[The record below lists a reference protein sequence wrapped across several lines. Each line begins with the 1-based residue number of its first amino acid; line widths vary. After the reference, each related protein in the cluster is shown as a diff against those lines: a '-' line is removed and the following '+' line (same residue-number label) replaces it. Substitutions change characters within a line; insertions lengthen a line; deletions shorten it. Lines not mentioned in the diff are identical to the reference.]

1 MVDLTNRTPP
11 YDRCLC
17 EALDRAGADVEL
29 WMVGS
34 DRPEQIRR
42 ISVPCR
48 CGVVD
53 VSTDLPVTS
62 ATAPTVRGIK
72 GVEYVLN
79 LLILTAAVARERP
92 HTVHLQWLPLLTV
105 LPVELLLIRYLKW
118 LGIRVVYTA
127 HDVVPLDEQS
137 APEAYRHVYQS
148 VDTIICHT
156 RRAETRLTG
165 EFQVDPE
172 RISVIPH
179 GPLMDR
185 DSFPSRKQ
193 AREALDWPP
202 EAPTVLLFGV
212 LRPYK
217 GVEFLLRAWAQRAQP
232 ADSEARLV
240 IAGYAT
246 RSYEQ
251 HLRSEIRR
259 LGVDTSVVTD
269 FRFLPEDELRAYIA
283 AADVVA
289 YPYRNITQSG
299 ALFAG
304 MNAGKAVVV
313 TDVGGLPEVID
324 DGRNGFVV
332 EYGDEKMFVDRLE
345 RLIDDADLRRQ
356 FEWAAQATVDDKYSW
371 EAIAQK
377 TMNCYRDLSVS

>member
-1 MVDLTNRTPP
+1 MVDLTSRTPP

-79 LLILTAAVARERP
+79 LLILVAAVARERP
-92 HTVHLQWLPLLTV
+92 HTVYLQWLPLLTV

-118 LGIRVVYTA
+118 LGVRVVYTA

-137 APEAYRHVYQS
+137 APETYRYVYKS
-148 VDTIICHT
+148 DDAIICHT
-156 RRAETRLTG
+156 RRAETRLTE

-185 DSFPSRKQ
+185 DSFLSR
-193 AREALDWPP
+193 REARD
-202 EAPTVLLFGV
+202 V
-212 LRPYK
+212 RM
-217 GVEFLLRAWAQRAQP
+217 
-232 ADSEARLV
+232 
-240 IAGYAT
+240 
-246 RSYEQ
+246 
-251 HLRSEIRR
+251 
-259 LGVDTSVVTD
+259 
-269 FRFLPEDELRAYIA
+269 A
-283 AADVVA
+283 AESTEGTA
-289 YPYRNITQSG
+289 
-299 ALFAG
+299 
-304 MNAGKAVVV
+304 
-313 TDVGGLPEVID
+313 
-324 DGRNGFVV
+324 
-332 EYGDEKMFVDRLE
+332 
-345 RLIDDADLRRQ
+345 LRR
-356 FEWAAQATVDDKYSW
+356 AAPVK
-371 EAIAQK
+371 
-377 TMNCYRDLSVS
+377 RH